1 MSTEKR
7 RTLFKAFV
15 VSQFNYCPLV
25 WMFHT
30 KELNGRINSLH
41 EKALR
46 LIYQNRNL
54 SFDELL
60 KLDKSVSIHYRNLQY
75 LLTEIY
81 KVKMGLSPQIM
92 NDILTLDE
100 NASYNLRSG
109 VTVTRRNIRTNKFG
123 FETITTIGAVLWRN
137 LPNDI
142 KNSDSLN
149 IFKHRIKQWTPD
161 NCPCKICRNFIKNLG
176 YI

>member
-1 MSTEKR
+1 
-7 RTLFKAFV
+7 
-15 VSQFNYCPLV
+15 
-25 WMFHT
+25 
-30 KELNGRINSLH
+30 
-41 EKALR
+41 
-46 LIYQNRNL
+46 
-54 SFDELL
+54 
-60 KLDKSVSIHYRNLQY
+60 
-75 LLTEIY
+75 
-81 KVKMGLSPQIM
+81 MGLSPPIM

-109 VTVTRRNIRTNKFG
+109 VTVARRNIRTKKFG

-149 IFKHRIKQWTPD
+149 TFKHRIKQWTPD

>member
-1 MSTEKR
+1 
-7 RTLFKAFV
+7 
-15 VSQFNYCPLV
+15 
-25 WMFHT
+25 MFHT
-30 KELNGRINSLH
+30 KELNSRINSLH

-54 SFDELL
+54 SFDELR
-60 KLDKSVSIHYRNLQY
+60 KLDESVSIHYRNLQY
-75 LLTEIY
+75 LLTEIC
-81 KVKMGLSPQIM
+81 KVKMGLSPPIM

>member
-1 MSTEKR
+1 
-7 RTLFKAFV
+7 
-15 VSQFNYCPLV
+15 
-25 WMFHT
+25 
-30 KELNGRINSLH
+30 
-41 EKALR
+41 
-46 LIYQNRNL
+46 
-54 SFDELL
+54 
-60 KLDKSVSIHYRNLQY
+60 
-75 LLTEIY
+75 
-81 KVKMGLSPQIM
+81 MGLSPPIM

-149 IFKHRIKQWTPD
+149 IFKHRTKQWTPD

>member
-1 MSTEKR
+1 MSTEKK

-15 VSQFNYCPLV
+15 FSQFNYCPLV

-30 KELNGRINSLH
+30 KELNSRINSLH

-54 SFDELL
+54 SFDDLL

-75 LLTEIY
+75 LLTEIC
-81 KVKMGLSPQIM
+81 KVKMGLSPPIM

-123 FETITTIGAVLWRN
+123 FGTITTIGAVLWQN
-137 LPNDI
+137 LPNNI
-142 KNSDSLN
+142 KSSDSLN
-149 IFKHRIKQWTPD
+149 IF
-161 NCPCKICRNFIKNLG
+161 
-176 YI
+176 

>member
-1 MSTEKR
+1 
-7 RTLFKAFV
+7 
-15 VSQFNYCPLV
+15 
-25 WMFHT
+25 MFHT
-30 KELNGRINSLH
+30 KELNSRINSLH

-60 KLDKSVSIHYRNLQY
+60 KLDKSVSIHYRILQY

-81 KVKMGLSPQIM
+81 KVKMRLSAPIM

-109 VTVTRRNIRTNKFG
+109 VTITRRNIRTNKFG
-123 FETITTIGAVLWRN
+123 FDTITTIGAVLRRN

-149 IFKHRIKQWTPD
+149 IFKRRIKQWTPD

>member
-1 MSTEKR
+1 
-7 RTLFKAFV
+7 
-15 VSQFNYCPLV
+15 
-25 WMFHT
+25 
-30 KELNGRINSLH
+30 
-41 EKALR
+41 
-46 LIYQNRNL
+46 
-54 SFDELL
+54 
-60 KLDKSVSIHYRNLQY
+60 
-75 LLTEIY
+75 
-81 KVKMGLSPQIM
+81 M

-100 NASYNLRSG
+100 NASYNFRSG

-161 NCPCKICRNFIKNLG
+161 NCRCKICRNFIKNLR

>member
-1 MSTEKR
+1 
-7 RTLFKAFV
+7 
-15 VSQFNYCPLV
+15 
-25 WMFHT
+25 MFHT

-75 LLTEIY
+75 LLTETY
-81 KVKMGLSPQIM
+81 KVKMGLSPPIM

-100 NASYNLRSG
+100 TASYNLRSG

-142 KNSDSLN
+142 KYSDSLN